1 MTVIELIHELNKYR
15 NDDPVVIEVDNNGGE
30 FSEKWLDTYDFEVTT
45 EKLDEDYTEIRLRL
59 IPN

>member
-15 NDDPVVIEVDNNGGE
+15 NDDPVVLEVDNSDHICAE
-30 FSEKWLDTYDFEVTT
+30 WTDTYDFVVKT
-45 EKLDEDYTEIRLRL
+45 EPLDEDYTEIRFKL